1 MKLADITP
9 VFTRKNSLQKVNYRP
24 GSALPSISKVFQKLM
39 QKQLIGYIDNDLSSY
54 LCGYRKDFIH
64 STLYCHL
71 FLIFRKM
78 ELPSSS
84 TKRVFIFSY
93 ISGKRNP
100 SKVFSTSGNGNSIFY
115 ILGNGTFESK
125 AKNEKKNLVGYI
137 EKCYEMRKNTS
148 L

>member
-84 TKRVFIFSY
+84 IKRVFIFSY

-100 SKVFSTSGNGNSIFY
+100 SKVFSTSGNGNSKKPFIFWEMELLSPRLKKKKK
-115 ILGNGTFESK
+115 IWLG
-125 AKNEKKNLVGYI
+125 I
-137 EKCYEMRKNTS
+137 
-148 L
+148 